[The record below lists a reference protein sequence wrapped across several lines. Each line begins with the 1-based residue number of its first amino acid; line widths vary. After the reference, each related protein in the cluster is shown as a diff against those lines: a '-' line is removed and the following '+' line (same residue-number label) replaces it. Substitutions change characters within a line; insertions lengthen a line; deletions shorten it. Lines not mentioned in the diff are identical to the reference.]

1 MLGCMLLLLGVA
13 VTAEAEE
20 PAALLQTQR
29 SRTVDS
35 YVQLGNQSARD
46 EKHEVASRAWAVA
59 YTLSPTPLFL
69 FNLAEADRKA
79 GQLREAMVLYQRY
92 LQEEPQTPLRAQIDS
107 RLQVL
112 QRNPAVREQ
121 RPNQTFLE
129 QLNRG
134 VQEYQAQRYEA
145 AETALAT
152 AYSLFPKLDLL
163 FNLGQ
168 AFRKD
173 NKAVEA
179 LILYE
184 RFLQSAPPGPT
195 RDEATKL
202 AAELKAQQLQ
212 QLAAEVKPVPVEPK
226 PAEPEPPEPQA
237 QPPAPPPA
245 VIAPVK
251 PMVPP
256 RTFPYLVARL
266 GLVLGGRSLSF
277 QGSGSD
283 PTASC
288 FTLKNP
294 SSNRYQSIPCANFF
308 VPLAPGLDVQLLAF
322 PLAHS
327 ATRWVRGLAL
337 LGRLDVS
344 PALSACGNKDAQG
357 SCIEQLSALQLRVE
371 AGVWWHF
378 RLGESRRAPILSGL
392 LHYGYEALRFDAPA
406 DGVTR
411 SLPSSAYHYLSIG
424 PAIEV
429 PFYASQ
435 RLTLASSLS
444 VRYHIM
450 LAYGD
455 IANPTTAD
463 QDGGYGPVSSGHGV
477 RIDATLLEVR
487 PWRGL
492 TVGLGLSYELF
503 LLRFSLPDPS
513 QTLPAP
519 DGPQARFLA
528 DHALD
533 QLFGGL
539 LTLGYRI

>member
-1 MLGCMLLLLGVA
+1 MFGCMLLLLGIA
-13 VTAEAEE
+13 IAAEAEE
-20 PAALLQTQR
+20 PDVQFQVQR

-35 YVQLGNQSARD
+35 YIQLGNQSARD
-46 EKHEVASRAWAVA
+46 EKHDVSSRAWAVA

-69 FNLAEADRKA
+69 FNLAEADRQA
-79 GQLREAMVLYQRY
+79 GQLREALVLYQRY

-112 QRNPAVREQ
+112 QRSPAVREQ

-145 AETALAT
+145 AEAALAT

-184 RFLQSAPPGPT
+184 RFLQSAPAGPT

-202 AAELKAQQLQ
+202 AEDLKAQQL
-212 QLAAEVKPVPVEPK
+212 AAAAKPAPVEPK
-226 PAEPEPPEPQA
+226 PPEPEPPPPPPQA
-237 QPPAPPPA
+237 QPPAPPPLA
-245 VIAPVK
+245 IAPVK
-251 PMVPP
+251 PLVPP

-283 PTASC
+283 LAASC
-288 FTLKNP
+288 YTLKNP

-308 VPLAPGLDVQLLAF
+308 VPLAPGIDVQLLAF

-344 PALSACGNKDAQG
+344 PALSACGNKDGQG
-357 SCIEQLSALQLRVE
+357 GCVEQLSALQLRFE

-378 RLGESRRAPILSGL
+378 RLGESPRAPTLSGL

-406 DGVTR
+406 DAVTR

-429 PFYASQ
+429 PLYASQ

-455 IANPTTAD
+455 ITNPTSAD
-463 QDGGYGPVSSGHGV
+463 QDGGYGPVSSGHGL
-477 RIDATLLEVR
+477 RLDATLLEIR

-492 TVGLGLSYELF
+492 TIGLGLSYELF

-513 QTLPAP
+513 QTMPAP